1 MPSVAAS
8 RSANASYTFPAA
20 PVAIFVGGTSGIG
33 QAVAE
38 ALARHTNGR
47 VHLIIVGR
55 NRAAAESIFA
65 TLPVPVLP
73 DARYEFVE
81 CDVTLVKNVAATTS
95 ALLARLPKV
104 NYLVLSPGI
113 LSFRGRRDT
122 AEGIDRKLALSYYA
136 RWKFTQD
143 LLPLLRAAKG
153 AGEDARVM
161 SVLAAGEGGKIDVED
176 LGLKKSYSGFNA
188 MFVASTYNDLMV
200 EVSIAPSFT
209 VVSLAYLGYG
219 QSFAEQ
225 ETGAS
230 FVHIYPGVVR
240 TPIVNR
246 IVQLLLYPFV
256 RAPEDCA
263 EHMLYALLHADAGAH
278 RRGANGDD
286 IGRKAYYGSDEARA
300 QLWTHTV
307 EEVQRALDVKPS

>member
-8 RSANASYTFPAA
+8 RSANASYAFPAA

-65 TLPVPVLP
+65 TLPAPVLP

-122 AEGIDRKLALSYYA
+122 SEGIDRKLALSYYA

-176 LGLKKSYSGFNA
+176 LGLKESYSGFNA
-188 MFVASTYNDLMV
+188 MLVASTYNDLMV
-200 EVSIAPSFT
+200 E
-209 VVSLAYLGYG
+209 
-219 QSFAEQ
+219 SFAEQ

>member
-1 MPSVAAS
+1 
-8 RSANASYTFPAA
+8 
-20 PVAIFVGGTSGIG
+20 
-33 QAVAE
+33 
-38 ALARHTNGR
+38 
-47 VHLIIVGR
+47 
-55 NRAAAESIFA
+55 
-65 TLPVPVLP
+65 
-73 DARYEFVE
+73 
-81 CDVTLVKNVAATTS
+81 
-95 ALLARLPKV
+95 
-104 NYLVLSPGI
+104 
-113 LSFRGRRDT
+113 
-122 AEGIDRKLALSYYA
+122 
-136 RWKFTQD
+136 
-143 LLPLLRAAKG
+143 
-153 AGEDARVM
+153 M

-188 MFVASTYNDLMV
+188 MFVASTYND
-200 EVSIAPSFT
+200 
-209 VVSLAYLGYG
+209 LGYG

-307 EEVQRALDVKPS
+307 EEVQRALDVKPRAFIITTRPLLDWNRS

>member
-200 EVSIAPSFT
+200 E
-209 VVSLAYLGYG
+209 
-219 QSFAEQ
+219 SFAEQ